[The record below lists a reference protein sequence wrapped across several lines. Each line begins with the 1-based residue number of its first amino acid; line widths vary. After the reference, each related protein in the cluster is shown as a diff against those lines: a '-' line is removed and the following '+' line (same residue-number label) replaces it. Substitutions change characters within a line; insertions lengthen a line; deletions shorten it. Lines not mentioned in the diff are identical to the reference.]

1 MSEPLPARTDMER
14 SPEARL
20 AAKNIDLHLTDSAR
34 EFLIGKGFD
43 PLFGARPM
51 RRAVERYLEDPL
63 AEELLRGNINRSE
76 TIEVSSGDDKLKFEQ
91 LAGTS

>member
-1 MSEPLPARTDMER
+1 MVNILELEIAKIKS
-14 SPEARL
+14 RL
-20 AAKNIDLHLTDSAR
+20 AAKNIELHITESAR
-34 EFLIGKGFD
+34 QFLVSKGFD

-63 AEELLRGNINRSE
+63 AEELLRGNISRSE
-76 TIEVSSGDDKLKFEQ
+76 VIEVTAVEDRLKFEQ